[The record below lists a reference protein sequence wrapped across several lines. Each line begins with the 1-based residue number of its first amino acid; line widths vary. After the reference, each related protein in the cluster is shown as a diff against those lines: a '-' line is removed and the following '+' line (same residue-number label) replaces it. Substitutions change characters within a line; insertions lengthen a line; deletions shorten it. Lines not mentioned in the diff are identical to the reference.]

1 MEISFV
7 THEFSKRRLIA
18 SSADTI
24 REKQVLSGITSRKNG
39 KTLLQEKVVNILNL
53 TKMLYF

>member
-18 SSADTI
+18 SSADNI
-24 REKQVLSGITSRKNG
+24 SEKLVLSGITSRKNG

-53 TKMLYF
+53 TKILYF